1 MHRLRQLWLREFRNY
16 ERVDLAIEPGIT
28 AFTGPNGGGKSNLLE
43 AVYLVATGR
52 SHRTAHE
59 EETIRF
65 GQDAGR
71 IRAFIAR
78 PGREEELEATLRRDD
93 ARAAVQLKVNGAL
106 TPRGSVLGRLPVVM
120 VAPWD
125 MDVIRGSGAA
135 RRRIIDAALS
145 QLSPAYY
152 FALHRYHR
160 VLMQRNVALR
170 QGRAASTDPWDAQ
183 MITLG
188 VRLTIHRRGYIER
201 LGPAA
206 NMWFERLGGEGD
218 LRVVYQAVWQG
229 TGEEEMTTD
238 ARGQIAQR
246 RAEESRRGVTLTGPQ
261 RDELLLSLDNHALR
275 SVGSQ
280 GQWRTVML
288 AIRLAEREVMSGEV
302 GGPPVLLLDDALAEL
317 DHVRQRRVLDLS
329 GAGQVLLTAT
339 ELPPDAPR
347 VCVVAVEDGTLR
359 GGTWLPQYERS

>member
-1 MHRLRQLWLREFRNY
+1 MHRLRHLWLREFRNY
-16 ERVDLAIEPGIT
+16 ERLDLSIEPGIT

-43 AVYLVATGR
+43 AIYLVATGR
-52 SHRTAHE
+52 SHRTTHE
-59 EETIRF
+59 VEGIRF

-71 IRAFIAR
+71 IRALIAR
-78 PGREEELEATLRRDD
+78 PGREEELEATLLRDD
-93 ARAAVQLKVNGAL
+93 PRAAVQLKVNGAL
-106 TPRGSVLGRLPVVM
+106 TTRGSVLGRLPVVM

-125 MDVIRGSGAA
+125 MDVIRGSGAT
-135 RRRIIDAALS
+135 RRRMVDAALA

-160 VLMQRNVALR
+160 VIMQRNAVLR
-170 QGRAASTDPWDAQ
+170 QGRAAGTDPWDAQ
-183 MITLG
+183 MIALG
-188 VRLTIHRRGYIER
+188 VRLTMHRRGYVER

-206 NMWFERLGGEGD
+206 TVWFDRLGGAGD

-229 TGEEEMTTD
+229 TGEEDMTTD
-238 ARGQIAQR
+238 ARGQITQR

-275 SVGSQ
+275 STGSQ
-280 GQWRTVML
+280 GQWRTAML

-329 GAGQVLLTAT
+329 GTGQVLLTAT

-347 VCVVAVEDGTLR
+347 VCAVAVEAGTLR
-359 GGTWLPQYERS
+359 GGTWLPQYETS